1 MKSLSNGRLCIALLL
16 TAAMLFGQDL
26 TSADPKQRAKAVRE
40 AVKEGPGAIEK
51 LKPLVVDPDN
61 NVRLEVARAITE
73 IGGKNSIDPLIQAT
87 GDNDPAVQVRATDG
101 LVNFYLPGYLQTS
114 TVQRVGSIL
123 KSKFIEK
130 NEQIIPVY
138 VIVRE
143 DVIAALGRLARGGAS
158 MESRAGAARAVGIL
172 RGKAAI
178 PDLLEALRTKDDTVI
193 YESLMALQK
202 MRDPAI
208 APKITFLLR
217 DPNERIQI
225 AALETVGLL
234 MSKEANPEL
243 QKAYDRARND
253 KIRRAALSALAMVPQ
268 PENRTYFDRASHDKD
283 DGIRAAAFEGYGRLK
298 NPADLPVLETA
309 FHTERK
315 PAALLGLAF
324 ALVSLGKTEISQLSP
339 AQYLIDTLNSKQR
352 HQIAEAYL
360 TELARAPVI
369 RAALNDAVQRG
380 TRDEKIG
387 ISRVLGVSGDKSSV
401 AALDTLTRDPDAEV
415 AQESLRA
422 LRSLKTRLE

>member
-1 MKSLSNGRLCIALLL
+1 MTRIPSIALLFCS
-16 TAAMLFGQDL
+16 TAILYSQDL
-26 TSADPKQRAKAVRE
+26 TSTEPKQRVKAARE
-40 AVKEGPGAIEK
+40 AVKEGPGAIDK
-51 LKPLVVDPDN
+51 LKPLLSDADG
-61 NVRLEVARAITE
+61 NVRFEAVKAISE
-73 IGGKNSIDPLIQAT
+73 IGGKNSIDPLLQAT
-87 GDNDPAVQVRATDG
+87 QDNDASVQVRATEG

-114 TVQRVGSIL
+114 SIQRVGSLL
-123 KSKFIEK
+123 KSKFVEK
-130 NEQIIPVY
+130 DEQIIPVY

-143 DVIAALGRLARGGAS
+143 DVIAALGRLAKGGAS
-158 MESRAGAARAVGIL
+158 MESRASAARAVGIL
-172 RGKAAI
+172 RGKTAI

-193 YESLMALQK
+193 YESLVALQK

-217 DPNERIQI
+217 DPNEKIQI

-243 QKAYDRARND
+243 QKAYDRARNE

-268 PENRTYFDRASHDKD
+268 PENRPYFERALHDKD
-283 DGIRAAAFEGYGRLK
+283 DGIRAAAFEGYARLK
-298 NPADLPVLETA
+298 NPADLSVLEGSFDA
-309 FHTERK
+309 ERK
-315 PAALLGLAF
+315 PAPRLALAF

-352 HQIAEAYL
+352 HQIAQAYL
-360 TELARAPVI
+360 TELARVPVM
-369 RAALNDAVQRG
+369 RAALNAAALQG

-387 ISRVLGVSGDKSSV
+387 ISRILAVSGDKSSI
-401 AALDTLTRDPDAEV
+401 APLDTLTRDPDSEV

-422 LRSLKTRLE
+422 VRSLKTRIE

>member
-1 MKSLSNGRLCIALLL
+1 KE
-16 TAAMLFGQDL
+16 
-26 TSADPKQRAKAVRE
+26 RAKAVRE
-40 AVKEGPGAIEK
+40 TAKEGPGAIDK
-51 LKPLVVDPDN
+51 LKPLLADADN
-61 NVRLEVARAITE
+61 NVRVEVAKAIAE
-73 IGGKNSIDPLIQAT
+73 IGGRNSIDALVQAT
-87 GDNDPAVQVRATDG
+87 KDNDASVQAYATDG

-114 TVQRVGSIL
+114 TVQRLSSII
-123 KSKFIEK
+123 KSKFVEK
-130 NEQIIPVY
+130 DEQIIPVY
-138 VIVRE
+138 VLVPDE
-143 DVIAALGRLARGGAS
+143 VIAALGRLARGGAS

-178 PDLLEALRTKDDTVI
+178 PDLLEALRAKDDTVI

-202 MRDPAI
+202 MRDPDI

-217 DPNERIQI
+217 DPNEKIQV

-243 QKAYDRARND
+243 QKAYDRARNT
-253 KIRRAALSALAMVPQ
+253 KIRRAALSALAMVPL
-268 PENRTYFDRASHDKD
+268 PENRGYFEKATHDKD
-283 DGIRAAAFEGYGRLK
+283 DGIRAAAFEGYARLK
-298 NPADLPVLETA
+298 DPADLATIQTSFDA
-309 FHTERK
+309 ERK
-315 PAALLGLAF
+315 APPRLAQAF
-324 ALVSLGKTEISQLSP
+324 ALVSLGNTEISQFSP

-360 TELARAPVI
+360 TELARVPVM
-369 RAALNDAVQRG
+369 RAAVNDAALHG

-387 ISRVLGVSGDKSSV
+387 ISHILAVSGDQTSI
-401 AALDTLTRDPDAEV
+401 APLDTLTKDPDPEV

>member
-1 MKSLSNGRLCIALLL
+1 MTRILLIALLL
-16 TAAMLFGQDL
+16 CSGEILSGQDL
-26 TSADPKQRAKAVRE
+26 TSADPKQRAKAARE
-40 AVKEGPGAIEK
+40 AVKEGPGGIEK
-51 LKPLVVDPDN
+51 LKPLLSDADA
-61 NVRLEVARAITE
+61 NVRFEAVKAIAE
-73 IGGKNSIDPLIQAT
+73 IGGKNSIDPLVQAT
-87 GDNDPAVQVRATDG
+87 GNNDSSVQVRATEG

-114 TVQRVGSIL
+114 AQRVGTIL
-123 KSKFIEK
+123 KSKFVEK
-130 NEQIIPVY
+130 DEQIIPVY

-158 MESRAGAARAVGIL
+158 MESRAGAARALGIL

-193 YESLMALQK
+193 YESLIALQK

-208 APKITFLLR
+208 ASKITFLLR
-217 DPNERIQI
+217 DPNEKIQI

-243 QKAYDRARND
+243 QKAYDRARNE

-268 PENRTYFDRASHDKD
+268 PENRAYFERAFHDKD
-283 DGIRAAAFEGYGRLK
+283 DGIRAAAFEGYARLK
-298 NPADLPVLETA
+298 NPADPPVLEAA
-309 FHTERK
+309 FEAERK
-315 PAALLGLAF
+315 ATPRLALAF

-352 HQIAEAYL
+352 HQIAQAYL
-360 TELARAPVI
+360 TELARVPVV
-369 RAALNDAVQRG
+369 RAALNDAALRG

-387 ISRVLGVSGDKSSV
+387 ISRILAVSGDKSSI
-401 AALDTLTRDPDAEV
+401 APLDTLTRDPDSEV

-422 LRSLKTRLE
+422 LRSLKTRIE

>member
-1 MKSLSNGRLCIALLL
+1 MTRILFVTLLICSSAIL
-16 TAAMLFGQDL
+16 HGQDL
-26 TSADPKQRAKAVRE
+26 TSTDPKQRAKAARE

-51 LKPLVVDPDN
+51 LKPLLSDADGG
-61 NVRLEVARAITE
+61 VRFEAVKAISE
-73 IGGKNSIDPLIQAT
+73 IGGKNTIDPLLQAAR
-87 GDNDPAVQVRATDG
+87 DNDASVQVRATEG

-114 TVQRVGSIL
+114 SIQRVGSLL

-130 NEQIIPVY
+130 DEQIIPVY

-158 MESRAGAARAVGIL
+158 MDSRASAARAVGIL

-178 PDLLEALRTKDDTVI
+178 PDLLDALRTKDDTVM
-193 YESLMALQK
+193 YESLVALQK

-217 DPNERIQI
+217 DPNEKIQI

-234 MSKEANPEL
+234 MSKESNPEL
-243 QKAYDRARND
+243 QKAYDRARNE

-268 PENRTYFDRASHDKD
+268 PENRTYFERALHDKD
-283 DGIRAAAFEGYGRLK
+283 DGIRAAAFEGYARLR
-298 NPADLPVLETA
+298 NPADLAALEGSFDA
-309 FHTERK
+309 ERK
-315 PAALLGLAF
+315 ATPRLALAF

-352 HQIAEAYL
+352 HQIAQAYL
-360 TELARAPVI
+360 TELARVPVM
-369 RAALNDAVQRG
+369 RAALNAAALQG

-387 ISRVLGVSGDKSSV
+387 ISRILAVSGDKSSI
-401 AALDTLTRDPDAEV
+401 APLDTLTRDPDSEV

-422 LRSLKTRLE
+422 VRSLKTRLE

>member
-1 MKSLSNGRLCIALLL
+1 MTRIVRIALLIAIGGIL
-16 TAAMLFGQDL
+16 PGRDL
-26 TSADPKQRAKAVRE
+26 TSTDPKQRAKAARE

-51 LKPLVVDPDN
+51 LKPLVSDADA
-61 NVRLEVARAITE
+61 NVRFEAVKAIAE
-73 IGGKNSIDPLIQAT
+73 IGGKNSIDPLVQAAA
-87 GDNDPAVQVRATDG
+87 DNDASVQARATDG

-114 TVQRVGSIL
+114 SIQRVGTVL
-123 KSKFIEK
+123 KSKFLEK
-130 NEQIIPVY
+130 DEQIVPVY

-178 PDLLEALRTKDDTVI
+178 PDLLDALRTKDDTVI

-202 MRDPAI
+202 MRDPGI
-208 APKITFLLR
+208 APKIAFLLR
-217 DPNERIQI
+217 DPNEKIQI

-234 MSKEANPEL
+234 MSNEANPEL
-243 QKAYDRARND
+243 RKAYDRARNE
-253 KIRRAALSALAMVPQ
+253 KIRRAALSALAMVPH
-268 PENRTYFDRASHDKD
+268 PENRVYFERAIHDKD
-283 DGIRAAAFEGYGRLK
+283 DGIRTAAFEGYARLK
-298 NPADLPVLETA
+298 NAADLPPLEA
-309 FHTERK
+309 EFNAERK
-315 PAALLGLAF
+315 AAPRLALAF

-352 HQIAEAYL
+352 HQIAQAYL
-360 TELARAPVI
+360 TELARVPVM
-369 RAALNDAVQRG
+369 RAALNAAALQG

-387 ISRVLGVSGDKSSV
+387 ISRILAVSGDKSSITP
-401 AALDTLTRDPDAEV
+401 LETLTKDPDSEV

-422 LRSLKTRLE
+422 VRSLKTRIQ